1 MFSAS
6 WMILA
11 LAILVG
17 VVVSIDIYEHRTEQ
31 KRRP

>member
-1 MFSAS
+1 MLSAS

-17 VVVSIDIYEHRTEQ
+17 VVVFLDIHEHRSQQE
-31 KRRP
+31 P

>member
-1 MFSAS
+1 MLSAS

-17 VVVSIDIYEHRTEQ
+17 VVVYIDIYEHRTEQ
-31 KRRP
+31 ERRQ